1 MIRNGKRIRAVLLAA
16 ALVFTQLGATAYA
29 AEPPADA
36 GLCEHHPEHT
46 AKCGY
51 TEARPGHDCEHQHTP
66 DCYVD
71 EPICGMDEDAEQTDA
86 DAGHTHGPACYAL
99 DCPHERGEQDVYKRQ
114 ALYRAAHR
122 DWGDHL

>member
-51 TEARPGHDCEHQHTP
+51 TAQLVLP
-66 DCYVD
+66 DPSKDAQKPLY
-71 EPICGMDEDAEQTDA
+71 PI
-86 DAGHTHGPACYAL
+86 PPYL
-99 DCPHERGEQDVYKRQ
+99 
-114 ALYRAAHR
+114 
-122 DWGDHL
+122 